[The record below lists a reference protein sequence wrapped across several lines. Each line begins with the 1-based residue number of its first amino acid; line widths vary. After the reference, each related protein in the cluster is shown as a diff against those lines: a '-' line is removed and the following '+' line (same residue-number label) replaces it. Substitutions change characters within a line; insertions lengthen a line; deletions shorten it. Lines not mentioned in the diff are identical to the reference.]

1 MPRRRAFVALA
12 SSAAVLVT
20 VVGVGTILGAADPR
34 QPDPDPARL
43 TADVSDRS
51 DWLLTPGSMAL
62 LAASGFALLKV
73 RRE

>member
-20 VVGVGTILGAADPR
+20 VIAVGAVLGAAEPR
-34 QPDPDPARL
+34 LPDPDQIRL
-43 TADVSDRS
+43 VSDASNGS

-62 LAASGFALLKV
+62 LAASGFALLKA